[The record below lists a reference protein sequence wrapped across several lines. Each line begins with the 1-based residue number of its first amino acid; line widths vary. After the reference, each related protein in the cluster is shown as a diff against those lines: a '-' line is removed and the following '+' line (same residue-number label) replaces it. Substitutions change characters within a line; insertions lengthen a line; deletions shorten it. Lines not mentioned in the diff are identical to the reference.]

1 MPAIICGD
9 DDAIDRSAGFVDPT
23 SVEALARNR
32 ETTFIDIS
40 SAIDA
45 QRKHLTALDVAIGG
59 ADHGITMSFGF
70 NAVKNELS
78 SMDLDVATASAV
90 VTSAVAAFLNALG
103 T

>member
-32 ETTFIDIS
+32 ETTFSDIS

-45 QRKHLTALDVAIGG
+45 QRNHLTALDVAIGG
-59 ADHGITMSFGF
+59 ADHGITMSLGF